1 MIIVDLTTYKGVIQS
16 LNLALA
22 DYDIVKQ
29 TKTTITFK
37 LKDVEAAQSLVSSCV
52 ESAKREV
59 AE

>member
-1 MIIVDLTTYKGVIQS
+1 MITVDLTTYKGVIQS

-37 LKDVEAAQSLVSSCV
+37 VKEAIRCKSFYNT
-52 ESAKREV
+52 
-59 AE
+59 

>member
-1 MIIVDLTTYKGVIQS
+1 MITVDLTTYKGVIQS

-37 LKDVEAAQSLVSSCV
+37 LK
-52 ESAKREV
+52 EV
-59 AE
+59 A